1 MPRDETEDGLI
12 PSFWERLAE
21 RAELRDV
28 VFSRLEAAREELDT
42 PSKEVQL
49 DLAFSRGADD
59 ADSEQQGFEFRIT
72 ARADH
77 PSGRVIVACTTLY
90 SVPREFAPLL
100 DDKRTTIEFA
110 NREALLVAVPYI
122 RQAMTDMALRVLG
135 VPIFLPVLRQGQVE
149 FDSQDSA
156 ETTGPGNDR

>member
-1 MPRDETEDGLI
+1 ML
-12 PSFWERLAE
+12 
-21 RAELRDV
+21 
-28 VFSRLEAAREELDT
+28 FSRLEAAREELDA

-49 DLAFSRGADD
+49 DLAFSRPDD
-59 ADSEQQGFEFRIT
+59 AESEQPEFQFRIT

-77 PSGRVIVACTTLY
+77 PTGRVIVACTTLY

-100 DDKRTTIEFA
+100 DDTRTTIEFA

-122 RQAMTDMALRVLG
+122 RQAMSDMALRVLG
-135 VPIFLPVLRQGQVE
+135 VPILLPVLRQGQVE

-156 ETTGPGNDR
+156 EDTAETSPGNGE